1 MKAATR
7 RKVSYVVKLCNE
19 EQTHCLGVNSLAIDT
34 SHYNTANNE
43 GGVLYSAGRDG
54 IVASWDLHLK
64 VAKDTKDKWR
74 LDGQAQVYLNI
85 YNGKKQKYI
94 SKNMSIRPQFPRPH
108 VRLFHKCI
116 QIGST
121 ILFCVKVEPVVI
133 QTKFIFFK

>member
-54 IVASWDLHLK
+54 IVASWDLYLK

-74 LDGQAQVYLNI
+74 LDGQAQVFQAY
-85 YNGKKQKYI
+85 
-94 SKNMSIRPQFPRPH
+94 
-108 VRLFHKCI
+108 
-116 QIGST
+116 
-121 ILFCVKVEPVVI
+121 VEN
-133 QTKFIFFK
+133 KRNKD